1 MSDTSRFLTALVRV
15 VGSLLGSGSSKAS
28 VGRPS
33 GQPRPQAGGTTRT
46 TDAAERASTATDTLS
61 PGQAGESAT
70 IEVDPRRLRDVELSY
85 APSRDGEPDPG
96 EVVWTWVPYEEND
109 GRGKDRPV
117 VVVAASGAGDY
128 LAVQLTSKA
137 HDGDRD
143 FVSLGT
149 GAWDGEGRPSWARI
163 DRVFRVRA
171 GGMRREA
178 ASLDAERYGRV
189 AAALDARYGW
199 R

>member
-1 MSDTSRFLTALVRV
+1 MSDTNRFLTALVRV
-15 VGSLLGSGSSKAS
+15 VGALLGSGASRSS
-28 VGRPS
+28 VGQS
-33 GQPRPQAGGTTRT
+33 RPQQGGTTRT
-46 TDAAERASTATDTLS
+46 ADAPEPASTSTDTLS

-70 IEVDPRRLRDVELSY
+70 IEVDPGRLRGVELGYS
-85 APSRDGEPDPG
+85 PSRDGEPDPG

>member
-1 MSDTSRFLTALVRV
+1 MSDTSRLLTALSRV
-15 VGSLLGSGSSKAS
+15 VSALFGSGSTKRADAPA
-28 VGRPS
+28 RPLV
-33 GQPRPQAGGTTRT
+33 
-46 TDAAERASTATDTLS
+46 STEALS
-61 PGQAGESAT
+61 PGQGGPSAT
-70 IEVDPRRLRDVELSY
+70 IEVDPRKLRGVRLAY

-117 VVVAASGAGDY
+117 VIVAASGAGDY

-137 HDGDRD
+137 HDVDHD
-143 FVSLGT
+143 FVALGD
-149 GAWDGEGRPSWARI
+149 GAWDAEGRPSWARI

-178 ASLDAERYGRV
+178 ASLDAKRYGLV

>member
-1 MSDTSRFLTALVRV
+1 VPDTSRFLTALGRV
-15 VGSLLGSGSSKAS
+15 IRALTGGAATSTDAS
-28 VGRPS
+28 
-33 GQPRPQAGGTTRT
+33 RPQAPTTL
-46 TDAAERASTATDTLS
+46 LS
-61 PGQAGESAT
+61 PGQTGAGAT
-70 IEVDPRRLRDVELSY
+70 VEVDPRRLGGVRLGY

-96 EVVWTWVPYEEND
+96 EIVWTWVPYEEND

-117 VVVAASGAGDY
+117 VIVAASGAGEF

-137 HDGDRD
+137 HNGDD
-143 FVSLGT
+143 FVPLGD
-149 GAWDGEGRPSWARI
+149 GAWDAQGRPSWARI

-171 GGMRREA
+171 GGVRREA
-178 ASLDAERYGRV
+178 ASLDTRRYASL

>member
-1 MSDTSRFLTALVRV
+1 MSNTSRFLTALGRV
-15 VGSLLGSGSSKAS
+15 IRSLSGGRSSSEETGA
-28 VGRPS
+28 
-33 GQPRPQAGGTTRT
+33 A
-46 TDAAERASTATDTLS
+46 DAAAARTSAATGVVS
-61 PGQAGESAT
+61 PGRTGPSAT
-70 IEVDPRRLRDVELSY
+70 VEIDPRRLREVRLAY

-96 EVVWTWVPYEEND
+96 EIVWTWVPFEERD

-117 VVVAASGAGDY
+117 AIVAASGSGDY

-137 HDGDRD
+137 HDGDHD
-143 FVSLGT
+143 FVALGD
-149 GAWDGEGRPSWARI
+149 GAWDASGRPSWARI

-178 ASLDAERYGRV
+178 ASLDAGRYARIT
-189 AAALDARYGW
+189 AALGERYGW

>member
-1 MSDTSRFLTALVRV
+1 MPDTSRFLTALSRA
-15 VGSLLGSGSSKAS
+15 VGALFGSGSSRSSA
-28 VGRPS
+28 GRA
-33 GQPRPQAGGTTRT
+33 RPQTGGASRT
-46 TDAAERASTATDTLS
+46 ADAPGSPSTATDSPS

-70 IEVDPRRLRDVELSY
+70 IEVDPVRLRGVRLSY
-85 APSRDGEPDPG
+85 APARDGEPDPG

-143 FVSLGT
+143 FVALGP

-171 GGMRREA
+171 AGMRREA
-178 ASLDAERYGRV
+178 ASLDAERYDRV
-189 AAALDARYGW
+189 VEALDARYGW
-199 R
+199 G

>member
-1 MSDTSRFLTALVRV
+1 MSDTGRFLTALSRAVK
-15 VGSLLGSGSSKAS
+15 SLFGSGSNTADVAARTSTS
-28 VGRPS
+28 T
-33 GQPRPQAGGTTRT
+33 GTV
-46 TDAAERASTATDTLS
+46 S
-61 PGQAGESAT
+61 PGQTGETAT
-70 IEVDPRRLRDVELSY
+70 IEVDPRRLRGVELGYS
-85 APSRDGEPDPG
+85 PSRDGEPDPG

-117 VVVAASGAGDY
+117 VVVAASAAGEY
-128 LAVQLTSKA
+128 LAVQLTSKE

-143 FVSLGT
+143 FVSLGA

-163 DRVFRVRA
+163 DRVFRVRT

-178 ASLDAERYGRV
+178 ASLDAERYSRL

>member
-1 MSDTSRFLTALVRV
+1 MTETGRFLTAL
-15 VGSLLGSGSSKAS
+15 
-28 VGRPS
+28 GRAL
-33 GQPRPQAGGTTRT
+33 RPLFAGGSKRSADVAARPRSSTTGVIT
-46 TDAAERASTATDTLS
+46 GTSELS
-61 PGQAGESAT
+61 PGQTGHDAT
-70 IEVDPRRLRDVELSY
+70 LEIDPTRLRKVRLAYTPE
-85 APSRDGEPDPG
+85 RDGEPDPG
-96 EVVWTWVPYEEND
+96 EVVWTWVPYEERD

-117 VVVAASGAGDY
+117 VIVASSNAGDF

-143 FVSLGT
+143 FVALGD
-149 GAWDGEGRPSWARI
+149 GAWDPEGRPSWARI

-178 ASLDAERYGRV
+178 SSLDSRRYALV
-189 AAALDARYGW
+189 ADALANRYGW